1 MAGEL
6 IMMNLNKN
14 ELDIVLDKLV
24 PEGSPDVVRIQDL
37 IIYVLGFRPNFAL
50 NINFAID
57 VFEVNF
63 TEGESSDIA
72 TMIIKEQKIEEWAV
86 SYMLI
91 LFYQKYGEVD
101 RKSIAW
107 QFMSI
112 YLQIIVRITMRGD
125 GHLAKVSQLGV
136 RVRMGLNAN
145 NPQSEI
151 IKELIGIHAQQ
162 SSLENV
168 LDAIRQYEVLTK
180 QSEASSKVVNKKL
193 AAKIGRI
200 RLAYE
205 VVAKDKTFI
214 SKTYSK
220 SDDTDNNS
228 VGLNKVF
235 LDSDD
240 EPLRATIFRIS
251 HQNDNVSSN
260 ENLADDDPENL
271 LDNNFKPSRYTAKS
285 AELQQWK
292 LKNNFRHTRR
302 NQFGFPTSLR
312 QLSLLSIQ
320 VLFDRVWQLSMVTDD
335 DSRFGY
341 VVILISFLSGRKI
354 QEIINELGKEK
365 SQRTWLSSKRRMGES
380 YYTLKIVVNVTTNR
394 RSHLLQHRQSFDNE
408 FTLPLP
414 DKLQPIIE
422 TPIFIEQTQIS
433 EVLKDLQRQI
443 DLPALSYQHI
453 ESALY
458 SIIKNEL
465 NEPLQA
471 DLITG
476 VDVKHSSALYYT
488 SIKMKSIENTYEN
501 AIYLISE
508 QCPFYI
514 RSQLRQDYQS
524 KSENIEHQ
532 SYIGSEMT
540 LNKLTCQKFFSELAN
555 GAESFNGRLE
565 RNLSIRKDRYI
576 EQFNAY
582 GIWLWHIIMIQT
594 GIRPV
599 VHAPGVLNQF
609 DFIAGLFWVSDKEER
624 QGQEQGRLIP
634 LSKFLIIAIQN
645 YIVYIKEFA
654 SLHNVIYPSEQFPI
668 DEILNSRQPLIQIFS
683 KNPKEFS
690 GITPSRV
697 RYQLKSFFSHQD
709 NWLRHQLRSMLVD
722 RAPEHLIC
730 ALYGHEHPD
739 QEAMHPMS
747 SLSINELKGISG
759 CLDEIACELNLKQ
772 VEVTVYV

>member
-63 TEGESSDIA
+63 TEGECSDIA
-72 TMIIKEQKIEEWAV
+72 TRIIKEQKIEEWAV

-151 IKELIGIHAQQ
+151 VKELIGIHAQQ
-162 SSLENV
+162 SSLESV
-168 LDAIRQYEVLTK
+168 LHAIRQYEVLTK

-193 AAKIGRI
+193 AGKIGRI

-240 EPLRATIFRIS
+240 EPLRATIFGIS

-260 ENLADDDPENL
+260 ENLADDDPEKL
-271 LDNNFKPSRYTAKS
+271 LDNDFKPSKYTAKS

-320 VLFDRVWQLSMVTDD
+320 ILFDRVWQLSMVTDD

-341 VVILISFLSGRKI
+341 VVILMSLLSGRKV
-354 QEIINELGKEK
+354 QEVINELGREK
-365 SQRTWLSSKRRMGES
+365 SQRTWLSNMKGVGGR
-380 YYTLKIVVNVTTNR
+380 YYALSIIINVTMNR
-394 RSHLLQHRQSFDNE
+394 RSHLLQHRKSVDNG
-408 FTLPLP
+408 FILLLPTQLYS
-414 DKLQPIIE
+414 IIE
-422 TPIFIEQTQIS
+422 NTVNIENTDIS
-433 EVLKDLQRQI
+433 EILKDLQEQL

-453 ESALY
+453 NSALY
-458 SIIKNEL
+458 LIIKNEL
-465 NEPLQA
+465 NEPLHA

-476 VDVKHSSALYYT
+476 VDVKHSSPLYYT
-488 SIKMKSIENTYEN
+488 SIDANSIENTYRS
-501 AIYLISE
+501 AILLMSKH
-508 QCPFYI
+508 CHFYI
-514 RSQLRQDYQS
+514 RSQLRQDYKS

-555 GAESFNGRLE
+555 GADSFNGRLE

-645 YIVYIKEFA
+645 YIEYIKEFA

-668 DEILNSRQPLIQIFS
+668 DEILNSRQPLIQTFS

-747 SLSINELKGISG
+747 SLSINEMKGISG

-772 VEVTVYV
+772 VEVTVYG